1 MTSLC
6 QAIRAASRFAL
17 QATLPAADV
26 TNTQKANIDGSG
38 LRQIKTPAGINP
50 TSAQW
55 SPDANWIAFSGSD
68 PTSNASSE
76 VHLIHPNGSGLRE
89 IALPTQGCSSFAPI
103 WSPHG
108 TKLLFETQCYR
119 LHGHLDDARDREPRW
134 DGPDQGG

>member
-1 MTSLC
+1 M
-6 QAIRAASRFAL
+6 
-17 QATLPAADV
+17 

-119 LHGHLDDARDREPRW
+119 GSTVISTTLETANLDGTGRTKAADLNGLTTYGWGRQAT
-134 DGPDQGG
+134 